1 MATYTSRICHQ
12 MMDSYYD
19 NSYYNTVY
27 APDSQMESK
36 VLDTWNND
44 LCSPESAERSST
56 DCSLSSYMS
65 TSAIISEQ
73 QQNPT
78 NYAHQ
83 SPMYYQHPS
92 SSTIDRDDSYNY
104 DGFNYDPTST
114 NNIISHSPVRV
125 VKRRN
130 TANKKER
137 RRTLS
142 INTAFS
148 NLRNKIPNVP
158 SDTKLSKIKTLKLAI
173 LYIKYLGEVL
183 EGGQDPSNGFK
194 AELKTSSR
202 RNHAERKALHKH
214 ELQALMKAEHKIERC
229 GKGRTGWPQDVWAK
243 ELNQEQD

>member
-92 SSTIDRDDSYNY
+92 SSTIDRD
-104 DGFNYDPTST
+104 
-114 NNIISHSPVRV
+114 VRV